1 MKPKQLPNGAAEL
14 AEEHFAVN
22 TTLPRFFIHG
32 TTVTWALLGALS
44 AIPAMFS
51 AMMFDAPGASSNAA
65 TIALFLALISF
76 PFVCLVAMFESQS
89 RRRKGGLRSACL
101 WSCLPMVNL
110 VVGGIALAW
119 ITYMQG
125 GRFAG

>member
-1 MKPKQLPNGAAEL
+1 MKLKQRPGGAAVCT
-14 AEEHFAVN
+14 EEYFVVN
-22 TTLPRFFIHG
+22 TTLSKFFVHG
-32 TTVTWALLGALS
+32 TTLTWALLGALS

-51 AMMFDAPGASSNAA
+51 AMMFDAPGASGNAA
-65 TIALFLALISF
+65 TIALFLSLISF

-89 RRRKGGLRSACL
+89 RRRKGGLRAACL
-101 WSCLPMVNL
+101 WSCLPVVNL
-110 VVGGIALAW
+110 VVGGVALAW